1 MQCVTGPSDNDKLAL
16 AYFAAVAAPEQHGA
30 PLVSRRTRARWKRE
44 RLSMIPLGLF
54 SSTPSPT
61 TATMDVSTSEIANA
75 FANFFV
81 VTQWPVMT
89 TVICGFLVAGAAAK
103 YSKTRNRIG
112 IVTEYWL
119 TIAGLRPGGLP
130 SSTSCLLL
138 KKMIQR
144 MIQLKEYFRDNMP
157 FIVAIADDRSERSG
171 LEMENDDQY
180 FPQSQQQQQKTTPWK
195 CAE

>member
-1 MQCVTGPSDNDKLAL
+1 
-16 AYFAAVAAPEQHGA
+16 
-30 PLVSRRTRARWKRE
+30 
-44 RLSMIPLGLF
+44 MIPLGLF

-180 FPQSQQQQQKTTPWK
+180 FPQSQQQQQKTTLWK